1 MVVRHMGNRVRTV
14 KTATDA
20 ALDRWRTYQAA
31 QANVRRLA
39 GLLAKENQS

>member
-1 MVVRHMGNRVRTV
+1 MVVRHMGNRVRAGKTV
-14 KTATDA
+14 TDA

-31 QANVRRLA
+31 QATIRRLA